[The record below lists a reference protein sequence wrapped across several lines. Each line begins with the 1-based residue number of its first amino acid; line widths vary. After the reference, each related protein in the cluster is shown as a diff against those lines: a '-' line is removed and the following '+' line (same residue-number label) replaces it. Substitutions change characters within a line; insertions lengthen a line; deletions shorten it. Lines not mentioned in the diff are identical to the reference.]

1 MILAWIIGIVFSVLP
16 FFSPNQYVVEGF
28 QTSCSFDFID
38 QSQFNRILIIVSNV
52 FGFFIPIIVMIANY
66 ILIFAY
72 LKRHH
77 SFTDVNK
84 SKGNKEEVSLNDFK
98 IGNDEVK
105 INFIFKF
112 IFVDPSAPVDLS
124 LEPLVKFLKS

>member
-72 LKRHH
+72 LKRYH

-105 INFIFKF
+105 IMHKINFAMEWQLTKKTLF
-112 IFVDPSAPVDLS
+112 IVCGFCLAW
-124 LEPLVKFLKS
+124 